1 MIQNPFNPT
10 TIFTRY
16 RYITIA
22 LLLTLTHYMM
32 PTAFGRVVWVTVL
45 SEIIYIIIG
54 NLIVVNAQKQH
65 VRTYVTLWMIGMCTF
80 AAEIFFFGDTLNKVF
95 PNPLMW
101 QSILYTVVMSL
112 LFVKPI
118 EKFINHKYPD
128 LDNPTRGKKQ
138 PEPSEKP

>member
-22 LLLTLTHYMM
+22 LLLILTHYMM
-32 PTAFGRVVWVTVL
+32 PTMFGRVVWV
-45 SEIIYIIIG
+45 IG
-54 NLIVVNAQKQH
+54 NLIVSTAQKQH
-65 VRTYVTLWMIGMCTF
+65 VRTYVTLWMIGMLTF

-95 PNPLMW
+95 PNPLTW
-101 QSILYTVVMSL
+101 QSVLYTVVMLL
-112 LFVKPI
+112 LFVRPI

-138 PEPSEKP
+138 PESSEKP